1 MLVGGD
7 PPPAEVEPFGHP
19 FSTDATPRSPG
30 QWLRDSAATRSDTVI
45 SATSSSRRRIPSRY
59 SLMARSGFLSA
70 ALEHGD
76 VLCVEAS
83 GLFIAGRDHQQ

>member
-1 MLVGGD
+1 MAPGLGRYPVRHRHFRD
-7 PPPAEVEPFGHP
+7 VIIPPQ
-19 FSTDATPRSPG
+19 D
-30 QWLRDSAATRSDTVI
+30 
-45 SATSSSRRRIPSRY
+45 PSRY

>member
-1 MLVGGD
+1 
-7 PPPAEVEPFGHP
+7 
-19 FSTDATPRSPG
+19 
-30 QWLRDSAATRSDTVI
+30 
-45 SATSSSRRRIPSRY
+45 
-59 SLMARSGFLSA
+59 MARSGFLSA